1 MLQDENGVDD
11 GWWEGEVNGSIGVFP
26 SLVVEEITDG
36 TDANVSIVLHSIL
49 LISSDNSA
57 LCESNLSHME
67 KKQIISGPRI
77 VLNRTW
83 HY

>member
-11 GWWEGEVNGSIGVFP
+11 GWWEGEVNRSIGVFP

-49 LISSDNSA
+49 FNFF
-57 LCESNLSHME
+57 
-67 KKQIISGPRI
+67 
-77 VLNRTW
+77 
-83 HY
+83 

>member
-36 TDANVSIVLHSIL
+36 TGANVSIILHTGL
-49 LISSDNSA
+49 F
-57 LCESNLSHME
+57 NLF
-67 KKQIISGPRI
+67 
-77 VLNRTW
+77 
-83 HY
+83 